1 VPTVLAAQEDGF
13 IMRHLGRPAEQTPSL
28 GNEIEAAVPAGPE
41 AVLRLWLQGL
51 RAIELVH
58 NQGTCLEPGL
68 CPQPGALPRRRGGL
82 HRL

>member
-1 VPTVLAAQEDGF
+1 
-13 IMRHLGRPAEQTPSL
+13 M
-28 GNEIEAAVPAGPE
+28 PAGPE

-58 NQGTCLEPGL
+58 NQGTCLSQAFARNL
-68 CPQPGALPRRRGGL
+68 VRCPDGRGGL